1 MRLAIAAFALW
12 WASAFYSGGVF
23 AADVLVVRS
32 EDSPAVLEVQR
43 AVVEGLAGRGASA
56 RTVGVLELDENE
68 SGSERVWV
76 AIGEDAAVRIHDL
89 RRPDILLAHCLV
101 ADPDYIGL
109 DPFEFPGVN
118 CNAPI
123 KNQVDLIREILPDAK
138 VIGALV
144 REGSEEGQARV
155 QELSAALP
163 EGMTVETVVVSADA
177 PFSVAVKELLSRRID
192 LVWTFPDEALFN
204 EVTTKSL
211 LLSCLRKRKPV
222 YGYSQEV
229 VRAGALFGVT
239 MDSQAQGRAVADL
252 AFTLLSH
259 PGMGPQAASRFRDPS
274 AASGTIALNL
284 SVAHVLGREIPAALV
299 NRAKYV
305 VTP

>member
-1 MRLAIAAFALW
+1 LRFAIAVFTLG
-12 WASAFYSGGVF
+12 WASSFLCPAF

-32 EDSPAVLEVQR
+32 EDSPAVLEAQR

-56 RTVGVLELDENE
+56 RTVGVLELDEDA

-76 AIGEDAAVRIHDL
+76 AIGENAAVRVHDL
-89 RRPDILLAHCLV
+89 RRPDILVAHCLV
-101 ADPDYIGL
+101 SDPDYIGL
-109 DPFEFPGVN
+109 DPFDFPGVN

-138 VIGALV
+138 VIGVLV
-144 REGSEEGQARV
+144 REGSEDGQARA
-155 QELSAALP
+155 QELGASLP
-163 EGMTVETVVVSADA
+163 EGMTVETVVVSADV
-177 PFSVAVKELLSRRID
+177 PFSAAVKELLSRPID

-204 EVTTKSL
+204 EATTKSL
-211 LLSCLRKRKPV
+211 LHSSLRKRKPV
-222 YGYSQEV
+222 YGYSQDV

-259 PGMGPQAASRFRDPS
+259 PGMGPQAASRFRDPR
-274 AASGTIALNL
+274 ATNGTIALNL
-284 SVAHVLGREIPAALV
+284 AVANVLGREIPPALV